1 MYSYCSTMAFA
12 ECLEDISQ
20 IVFYMPLVV
29 DWTYHLVKILPGEHS
44 PYASLLAIL
53 SVKMQEHGV
62 DEQQSLVLGK
72 CVCPSTS
79 QKLLFVNRTYLQS
92 IHTFTAGI
100 KIIHK
105 MHDFYNCL
113 GITSISG
120 QVAIYSYFIT
130 STQPNYRVAVAVW
143 WTNDAL
149 LHWVMSFTITGK
161 ISTGTTD
168 ALHKLR

>member
-120 QVAIYSYFIT
+120 QMAIYSYLIT

-161 ISTGTTD
+161 Y
-168 ALHKLR
+168 